1 MTSELVTAL
10 EDRLDGDTSFAT
22 AFEDDPLTALRN
34 EGFADLATA
43 AVRDRDR
50 IGELVDRIYR
60 DDAFR
65 EKVEQDPIAELIGW
79 GLPEIAIGPL
89 LLIAGAPEDVIDR
102 ATADVEAH
110 ISARKPAT
118 VAAVAAVLGTFA
130 FAQQASAASQP
141 ATSTLQA
148 TAQVAPQVTV
158 QVAPQ
163 ITAQIRP
170 QAKVQLKPQV
180 TAQLKPQ
187 ARTQISRTA
196 QAKWHGIQPQR
207 AKALGGIA
215 SLFRANQL

>member
-10 EDRLDGDTSFAT
+10 EERLDGDTPFT
-22 AFEDDPLTALRN
+22 RAFEDDPLTTLRN

-43 AVRDRDR
+43 AEQDRDR
-50 IGELVDRIYR
+50 IGELVERIYR

-89 LLIAGAPEDVIDR
+89 LLVAGAPDDVIER

-110 ISARKPAT
+110 ISVRKPAT

-141 ATSTLQA
+141 ASSTLQA
-148 TAQVAPQVTV
+148 TAQVAAQVTA

-163 ITAQIRP
+163 VTA
-170 QAKVQLKPQV
+170 QLKPQV

-187 ARTQISRTA
+187 VTKTQISRTA
-196 QAKWHGIQPQR
+196 QAKWHGIQSQQ
-207 AKALGGIA
+207 AKPLGGLA
-215 SLFRANQL
+215 ALLRAGRGL